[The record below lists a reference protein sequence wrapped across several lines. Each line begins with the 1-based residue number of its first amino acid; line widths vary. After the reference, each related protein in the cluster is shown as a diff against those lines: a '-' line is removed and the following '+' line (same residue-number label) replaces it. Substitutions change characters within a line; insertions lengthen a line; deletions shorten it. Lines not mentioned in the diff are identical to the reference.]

1 MRATTWLLAVVMVLF
16 LLPSPGLYACPGGT
30 PPAPEAA
37 QPDKPVKKKKKST
50 RKKSGSDKKKKKKK
64 KKKKNRKKKPEK
76 KKAEKKKEAPVW
88 TPADTVF
95 GSFLWMARQMPD
107 FQDFPKGTEEVSLSV
122 VAKKGKGLVFVEGC
136 TATMEKKR
144 WVVSGCRV
152 VHIRQKGFLT
162 KLVETGADTSSSPE
176 SASQLRDSFKKIK
189 KSPGPDKLKSFI
201 LPSTLSNRKGHTA
214 LDDITMDRK
223 ACGKKA
229 HKRAIRNLPL
239 PRYIGPDV
247 LVFDLTYTAGT
258 SSRAHKVR
266 LNGAK
271 TRKGWKLGSLR
282 VHCH

>member
-1 MRATTWLLAVVMVLF
+1 MRTTTWLLAVVMVLF
-16 LLPSPGLYACPGGT
+16 LFPAPGLYAGPGGT
-30 PPAPEAA
+30 PPSPEAA
-37 QPDKPVKKKKKST
+37 QPDKPAKKKKKKKKKST
-50 RKKSGSDKKKKKKK
+50 RKKSEKDKKR
-64 KKKKNRKKKPEK
+64 KKKNRKKKPEK
-76 KKAEKKKEAPVW
+76 KGAEKKKEAPKW

-136 TATMEKKR
+136 TATLEKKR
-144 WVVSGCRV
+144 WVVSGCRTV
-152 VHIRQKGFLT
+152 QIRQKGFLT
-162 KLVETGADTSSSPE
+162 KLIESGADTSSSPE
-176 SASQLRDSFKKIK
+176 SANQLRDSFKKIK
-189 KSPGPDKLKSFI
+189 RSAVPKKLKSFI

-214 LDDITMDRK
+214 LDDITMDQK

-229 HKRAIRNLPL
+229 HKRAIQKLPI
-239 PRYIGPDV
+239 PRYVGPDV

-258 SSRAHKVR
+258 SSKAHKIR

-271 TRKGWKLGSLR
+271 TRDGWKLGSLR